1 MGRMKTFGLFFC
13 TFKPKKMDISNHYYL
28 GYIVKAIGNKGILRI
43 QLDTDNPSYYKNLKE
58 ISVAIK
64 DQLVNYPIEEIVITD
79 DKANVAFKNID
90 STEVAKLLQGC
101 SLYLPLSSLPKLKGN
116 KFYFH
121 EVTGYEVYDKTH
133 GFVGVVESV
142 LDQTYQAILQITF
155 EDKEILIPITDE
167 IIKDVDRDKKRIDIE
182 APDGLIDIY
191 L

>member
-1 MGRMKTFGLFFC
+1 
-13 TFKPKKMDISNHYYL
+13 MDISNHYYL
-28 GYIVKAIGNKGILRI
+28 GYIVKTIGNKGILRI
-43 QLDTDNPSYYKNLKE
+43 QLDTDNPNYYKNLKE

-90 STEVAKLLQGC
+90 NTDVAKLLQGC

-121 EVTGYEVYDKTH
+121 EVTGYEVYDKAH
-133 GFVGVVESV
+133 GFVGIVETV
-142 LDQTYQAILQITF
+142 LDQAYQAILQITF
-155 EDKEILIPITDE
+155 DDKEILIPITEE
-167 IIKDVDRDKKRIDIE
+167 IIKDVDREKKRFDFE
-182 APDGLIDIY
+182 GPDGLIDIY